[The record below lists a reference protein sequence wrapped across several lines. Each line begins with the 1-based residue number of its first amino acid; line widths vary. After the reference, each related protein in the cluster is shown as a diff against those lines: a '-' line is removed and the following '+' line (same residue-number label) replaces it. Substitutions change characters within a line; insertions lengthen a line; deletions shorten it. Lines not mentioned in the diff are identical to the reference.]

1 MTLTKQ
7 MWIAIALVITLTFV
21 SGFLVSSISARN
33 YYQEQLKVKNIDN
46 ATAIALA
53 LTPIEKDPT
62 TVELILA
69 SQFDTGHYSRISLV
83 GTEGEILVV
92 KETEATISSV
102 PYWFKQIIRFDIP
115 VGVAQVQDGWN
126 QYATVYVESQSDYAL
141 AALWRVFLWLLFWFS
156 LIALVCGAIGNVLM
170 RLVNKPLG
178 LVVEQAEAIGERRF
192 VLSEEPKTLEFKR
205 LVKAMNSLTE
215 RVHGMLEAEAEKLRE
230 VQVKTQ
236 LDETTGVANR
246 SYFFKLLETRL
257 KGKDFCQ
264 DALFVLHIKELDQLN
279 ASLGRPQVDQWLKSL
294 IWQITTYLDANSED
308 FTGYHIGRLKGSDI
322 AIMLTNS
329 VNAEGTLK
337 GLQAHCLK
345 GNTAFAD
352 NPILFCGRYYVN
364 GEQLSSLLSS
374 IDQMIVDMEQ
384 ERNTLSFSQQST
396 FNLLFKGSSDWYQA
410 IEDAI
415 AQNKINTQHY
425 PVFLLNGETYH
436 QEAMLRI
443 ELNGREFPAG
453 SVIGWA
459 KRLGLLPAIDLRVTE
474 LAIAI
479 IKAEKKPIAVNI
491 SLSTLLDA
499 NSYTQLMQI
508 LERTD
513 SEVRKQLSFEV
524 DEYAALKEPTL
535 LASFISMTKYFGVAV
550 GLQAV
555 SHHLI
560 NIKELERLGLEYL
573 KVTEVLVND
582 IASDESQVILRSI
595 CNLGSSLGS
604 VLIATGVNKETNIS
618 LLKTLGFDAITGP
631 AAQEA
636 LK

>member
-7 MWIAIALVITLTFV
+7 MWIAITLVITLTFV

-33 YYQEQLKVKNIDN
+33 YYQEQLRVKNIDN
-46 ATAIALA
+46 ATSIALT
-53 LTPIEKDPT
+53 LTPMEKDPT
-62 TVELILA
+62 TIELVLA

-83 GTEGEILVV
+83 GAEGEELVI
-92 KETEATISSV
+92 KESEFTESIV
-102 PYWFKQIIRFDIP
+102 PNWFKKIIGFDIP
-115 VGVAQVQDGWN
+115 VGVAQIQDGWN

-141 AALWRVFLWLLFWFS
+141 AALWRVFIWLLFWFS
-156 LIALVCGAIGNVLM
+156 LIALVCGAIGSVLM

-178 LVVEQAEAIGERRF
+178 LVVEQAEALGERRF
-192 VLSEEPKTLEFKR
+192 IRSEEPKTLEFKR
-205 LVKAMNSLTE
+205 LVKAMNRLTE
-215 RVHGMLEAEAEKLRE
+215 RVHGMLDAEAKKLSE
-230 VQVKTQ
+230 VQRKTQ
-236 LDETTGVANR
+236 LDEVTGVANR
-246 SYFFKLLETRL
+246 SYFFKLLNTRL
-257 KGKDFCQ
+257 SRDEFCQ
-264 DALFVLHIKELDQLN
+264 DSLFVLHIKELDQLN

-308 FTGYHIGRLKGSDI
+308 FSDYHIGRLKGSDI

-329 VNAEGTLK
+329 VSAEETLK
-337 GLQAHCLK
+337 GLQVHCLK
-345 GNTAFAD
+345 GNTAFAN

-384 ERNTLSFSQQST
+384 ERNILSFSAQST

-410 IEDAI
+410 IQDAL
-415 AQNKINTQHY
+415 AQNKISTQYY
-425 PVFLLNGETYH
+425 PVFMLNGETYH

-443 ELNGREFPAG
+443 ELNGLQFPAG

-459 KRLGLLPAIDLRVTE
+459 KRLGLLSAIDLRVTE
-474 LAIAI
+474 LAIAT
-479 IKAEKKPIAVNI
+479 IKDNKNPVAVNI

-499 NSYTQLMQI
+499 NSYTQLIQV
-508 LERTD
+508 LERTEP
-513 SEVRKQLSFEV
+513 EVCQLLSFEV
-524 DEYAALKEPTL
+524 DEYAALKEPAL
-535 LASFISMTKYFGVAV
+535 LASFISMAKYFGVTV

-573 KVTEVLVND
+573 KISQVLVND
-582 IASDESQVILRSI
+582 IDSDESQLILRSI
-595 CNLGSSLGS
+595 CNLGGSLGS
-604 VLIATGVNKETNIS
+604 VLIATGVNNETNINM
-618 LLKTLGFDAITGP
+618 LKTVGFDAITGP
-631 AAQEA
+631 AAQEV